1 MASNTSRE
9 MMTAPNTGL
18 ELLKIFGSY
27 GDSGY
32 ENPIQLRD
40 TTVGF
45 SIQKNYPTGIRFK
58 PAKSEEGD
66 DDVAVIWVVYEPHK
80 RAPAADLI
88 PLRLRIATMSK
99 YRAAHWDYNFDDENC
114 PTEDS
119 VLLSKST
126 PRPLELSLINEYYYS
141 ETLDSLVNLK
151 GARVEGRDVLDHLFN
166 AHCDSVHPIKGIRW
180 QGAHK
185 LSKLIRW
192 IFDQPVNLLTW
203 LLTAIFGRTL
213 DERRDRSAFLDG
225 YLWADFKK
233 VSVDSIEIAGYRASR
248 RVVVL
253 FLLIVVTGCVFL
265 LPADEKT
272 YIGSLVRSEF
282 LMAIHSL
289 ALLLVLDEL
298 LPALIFLLLNRSIRF
313 RKWYLNLLLARSIF

>member
-1 MASNTSRE
+1 
-9 MMTAPNTGL
+9 MTAPNTGL
-18 ELLKIFGSY
+18 ELLTLFSGY
-27 GDSGY
+27 GDAGY
-32 ENPIQLRD
+32 ENPIQLKD
-40 TTVGF
+40 TSVGF
-45 SIQKNYPTGIRFK
+45 SIQRSYPVEIRFK
-58 PAKSEEGD
+58 PAKGLQGD

-80 RAPAADLI
+80 RAADADLI

-99 YRAAHWDYNFDDENC
+99 YRAAHWDYNFEDKNC

-126 PRPLELSLINEYYYS
+126 PRPLELNLANEYYYS
-141 ETLDSLVNLK
+141 EKLERLVNSK
-151 GARVEGRDVLDHLFN
+151 GSAVEGREILDQLFN

-185 LSKLIRW
+185 LSKFMRW
-192 IFDQPVNLLTW
+192 LFDQPANFLLW
-203 LLTAIFGRTL
+203 LLTVIFGRTL
-213 DERRDRSAFLDG
+213 DERRDRSVFLDG
-225 YLWADFKK
+225 YLWTDFKK

-282 LMAIHSL
+282 LLAIHSL
-289 ALLLVLDEL
+289 ALLLFLDEL
-298 LPALIFLLLNRSIRF
+298 LPSLLFVLLNRSIRL
-313 RKWYLNLLLARSIF
+313 RKWYLNLLLAKSIF

>member
-1 MASNTSRE
+1 
-9 MMTAPNTGL
+9 MTAPNTGL

-126 PRPLELSLINEYYYS
+126 PRPLELSLVNEYYYS

-151 GARVEGRDVLDHLFN
+151 GDRVEGRDVLDHLFP
-166 AHCDSVHPIKGIRW
+166 AFMFEIHVDIGRL
-180 QGAHK
+180 AAF
-185 LSKLIRW
+185 LADEA
-192 IFDQPVNLLTW
+192 FEDQRD
-203 LLTAIFGRTL
+203 AFGRYL
-213 DERRDRSAFLDG
+213 GDAQQVADDRIRRRSA
-225 YLWADFKK
+225 
-233 VSVDSIEIAGYRASR
+233 
-248 RVVVL
+248 
-253 FLLIVVTGCVFL
+253 
-265 LPADEKT
+265 P
-272 YIGSLVRSEF
+272 
-282 LMAIHSL
+282 L
-289 ALLLVLDEL
+289 AQD
-298 LPALIFLLLNRSIRF
+298 AL
-313 RKWYLNLLLARSIF
+313 

>member
-1 MASNTSRE
+1 
-9 MMTAPNTGL
+9 MTAPNTGL
-18 ELLKIFGSY
+18 ELLTLFGGY

-32 ENPIQLRD
+32 ENPIQLKD

-45 SIQKNYPTGIRFK
+45 SIQRNYPAEIRFK
-58 PAKSEEGD
+58 PAKGKHGD
-66 DDVAVIWVVYEPHK
+66 DEVAVIWVVYEPHK
-80 RAPAADLI
+80 RVTDADLI

-114 PTEDS
+114 PTEVS

-126 PRPLELSLINEYYYS
+126 PRPLELNLANEYYYS
-141 ETLDSLVNLK
+141 EKLNVLVNSK
-151 GARVEGRDVLDHLFN
+151 GSRVEGREVLEHLFN

-185 LSKLIRW
+185 LSKFIRW
-192 IFDQPVNLLTW
+192 LFDQSVNLLIW
-203 LLTAIFGRTL
+203 LLTVIFGRTL
-213 DERRDRSAFLDG
+213 DERRDRSIFLDG

-233 VSVDSIEIAGYRASR
+233 ISVDSIQIAGYRASR

-253 FLLIVVTGCVFL
+253 FLLIVVTGGVFL

-282 LMAIHSL
+282 LLAIHSL
-289 ALLLVLDEL
+289 ALLLALDEL
-298 LPALIFLLLNRSIRF
+298 LPALLFLLLNRSIRL